1 MCSPLHC
8 VEHVAVQDQPNINK
22 GWANA
27 SWERR
32 QEIIADHTYFEMGTF
47 YYLANDPKIPQKI
60 RDKFQSY
67 GLCKDEFAEFGHI
80 PPQLYVRISNRLVG
94 DFVMTQN
101 NICVLK
107 ESQSIALGDWPFD
120 EHMAGKYAVPDGKGD
135 HVVMLEGNYW
145 PSIAQGCN
153 NSASHYVR
161 PVV

>member
-1 MCSPLHC
+1 MGAPPGDYRRP
-8 VEHVAVQDQPNINK
+8 HVLRDRHLLLL
-22 GWANA
+22 G
-27 SWERR
+27 
-32 QEIIADHTYFEMGTF
+32 H
-47 YYLANDPKIPQKI
+47 DPKVPQRI

-67 GLCKDEFAEFGHI
+67 GLCKDEFVEFGHI
-80 PPQLYVRISNRLVG
+80 PSQLYVRISNRLVG

-120 EHMAGKYAVPDGKGD
+120 EHITGKYAVPDGNGD

-145 PSIAQGCN
+145 PSIAHGCN
-153 NSASHYVR
+153 NSASHHVR